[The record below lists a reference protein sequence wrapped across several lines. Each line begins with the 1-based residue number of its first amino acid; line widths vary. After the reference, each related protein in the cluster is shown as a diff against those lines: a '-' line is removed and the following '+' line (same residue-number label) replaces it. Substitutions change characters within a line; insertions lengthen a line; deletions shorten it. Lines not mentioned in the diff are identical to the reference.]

1 MEKWEDHGGRYSWWI
16 GKLVNVTL
24 RRLIHQCPA
33 QDEAACGEAALPF
46 GCGAA
51 MEGSEVKVKENWK
64 AEGEKNLSE
73 LCVSAVKIGPDG
85 AGPAR
90 GIGCLGTEG
99 G

>member
-51 MEGSEVKVKENWK
+51 MEGSEVKVKEKDRKSTRLNSSHSR
-64 AEGEKNLSE
+64 ASRMPS
-73 LCVSAVKIGPDG
+73 SA
-85 AGPAR
+85 
-90 GIGCLGTEG
+90 
-99 G
+99 